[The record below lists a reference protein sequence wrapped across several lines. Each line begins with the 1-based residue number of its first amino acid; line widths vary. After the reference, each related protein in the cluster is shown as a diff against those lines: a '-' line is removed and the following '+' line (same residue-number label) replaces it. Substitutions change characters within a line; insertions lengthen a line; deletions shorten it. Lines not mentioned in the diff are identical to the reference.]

1 MKMVLFVTLILT
13 SLNVWSGNGI
23 ISKRCVSDSG
33 LSIYDIDLDITNR
46 NGEIRYRFMGQ
57 DTFYVVRLERV
68 ENEIV
73 QGVATFKES
82 RTGDTRGNP
91 FTFIYDYEKNIF
103 FELNT
108 VSKCD

>member
-57 DTFYVVRLERV
+57 DTFYFVRLERV

-82 RTGDTRGNP
+82 RTGDTRGNS
-91 FTFIYDYEKNIF
+91 FTFIYDYDRNTF
-103 FELNT
+103 TELNT